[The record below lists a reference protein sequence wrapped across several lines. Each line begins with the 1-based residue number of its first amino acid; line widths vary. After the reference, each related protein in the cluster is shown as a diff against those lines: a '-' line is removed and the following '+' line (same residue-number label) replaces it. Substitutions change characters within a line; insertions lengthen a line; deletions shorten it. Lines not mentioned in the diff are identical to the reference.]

1 MIKLSPAQ
9 KKHLKTLKADPSH
22 HIPSSDVR
30 RALEKAGY
38 IEFVQDPDRHPGT
51 LMHIITEEGR
61 NAI

>member
-1 MIKLSPAQ
+1 MKMTPAQ
-9 KKHLKTLKADPSH
+9 KKHLKVLAQDASH

-51 LMHIITEEGR
+51 LMHIITEAGR
-61 NAI
+61 AAL